1 MLYATSNDKVQGIG
15 DLWNNVTIDLVL
27 AIMIAYHI
35 MLITRIL
42 CYPVVASLAVT
53 VQEAVISRHG
63 IHTHCISDRCSP
75 KSISTLDFFVLN
87 L

>member
-35 MLITRIL
+35 MLMYKNTLLSCRCESRRKGTR
-42 CYPVVASLAVT
+42 
-53 VQEAVISRHG
+53 SRHFKTWNSYPLHFRPLLAK
-63 IHTHCISDRCSP
+63 IYFYT
-75 KSISTLDFFVLN
+75 
-87 L
+87 